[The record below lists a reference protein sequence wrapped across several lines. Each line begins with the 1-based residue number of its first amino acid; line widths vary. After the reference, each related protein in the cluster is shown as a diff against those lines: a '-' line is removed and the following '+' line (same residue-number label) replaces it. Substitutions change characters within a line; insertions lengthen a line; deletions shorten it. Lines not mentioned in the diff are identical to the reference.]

1 MEKTRLDEI
10 ILEIEGKVQGVVS
23 SIYQIDDITDCY
35 RSTLVGGGVERE
47 YEDKGKFLTSTAYQI
62 AYSQKEMLE
71 ECIRVFYEYLE
82 YAAKEKDVTK
92 VRKFYYEDV
101 KRNLYTALTHC
112 DVKGYQGLAK
122 KFVKICSNKVF
133 ATGINDAYLIEQSI
147 LKIIHGYAKRGI
159 VNGDKFGEYRQRAV
173 DVIEDVRLGTLGNVA
188 KNRLTVEEMLNAYN
202 KTKVKINGVN
212 YGVENPIKKKELL
225 PENKL

>member
-1 MEKTRLDEI
+1 M
-10 ILEIEGKVQGVVS
+10 
-23 SIYQIDDITDCY
+23 
-35 RSTLVGGGVERE
+35 
-47 YEDKGKFLTSTAYQI
+47 
-62 AYSQKEMLE
+62 
-71 ECIRVFYEYLE
+71 
-82 YAAKEKDVTK
+82 
-92 VRKFYYEDV
+92 
-101 KRNLYTALTHC
+101 
-112 DVKGYQGLAK
+112 
-122 KFVKICSNKVF
+122 KICSNKVF
-133 ATGINDAYLIEQSI
+133 ATGINDAYLTEQSI

-212 YGVENPIKKKELL
+212 YGVENPIKKKELV